1 MEIGYTPEQEA
12 MRSELR
18 AYYEKLLDPATVAE
32 LVESH
37 AIGEPPRRIWKQM
50 CADGWA
56 GIGWPK
62 EYGGQGVRRSSSSSS
77 STSRCGPVRRC
88 RCSR

>member
-12 MRSELR
+12 MRTELR

-37 AIGEPPRRIWKQM
+37 AIGEPPRRI
-50 CADGWA
+50 
-56 GIGWPK
+56 
-62 EYGGQGVRRSSSSSS
+62 
-77 STSRCGPVRRC
+77 
-88 RCSR
+88 

>member
-12 MRSELR
+12 MRTELR

-37 AIGEPPRRIWKQM
+37 AIGEPRRHR
-50 CADGWA
+50 A
-56 GIGWPK
+56 GHHTGDPSD
-62 EYGGQGVRRSSSSSS
+62 EDALARERRRVHRGSPFVE
-77 STSRCGPVRRC
+77 RANDRRAGPP
-88 RCSR
+88 